1 MGIFSNIFGNKK
13 NCENKQ
19 TEIFAPLSGEI
30 INIEK
35 VPDIVFSDKI
45 VGDGIAIQP
54 TGNSIV
60 SPVNGKISKIFNT
73 LHAFSIK
80 SDEGIELFV
89 HFGIDTIKLK
99 GKGFEK
105 FANENQKVKIGD
117 LIITFDL
124 PMLKKNAKSVITPVV
139 ISNMEKIKKIKKM
152 SGKITSGKTIIM
164 IVEN

>member
-1 MGIFSNIFGNKK
+1 MGIFSNIFGNKTNSK
-13 NCENKQ
+13 KEKI
-19 TEIFAPLSGEI
+19 EIFAPLSGEI
-30 INIEK
+30 IQIEK
-35 VPDIVFSDKI
+35 VPDVVFSDKI
-45 VGDGIAIQP
+45 VGDGVAIQP

-60 SPVNGKISKIFNT
+60 APVNGKIIKIFKT

-89 HFGIDTIKLK
+89 HFGIDTIKLR

-105 FANENQKVKIGD
+105 FANENQKVKVGD

-124 PMLKKNAKSVITPVV
+124 PMLKKNAKSIITPVI

-152 SGKITSGKTIIM
+152 SGKIISGKTVIM
-164 IVEN
+164 TIKK